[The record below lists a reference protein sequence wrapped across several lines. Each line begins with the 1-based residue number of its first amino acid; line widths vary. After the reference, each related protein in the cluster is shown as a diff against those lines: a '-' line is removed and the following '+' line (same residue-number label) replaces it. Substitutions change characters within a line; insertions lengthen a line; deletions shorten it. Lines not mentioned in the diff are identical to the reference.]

1 MQAGF
6 PDYAINDKK
15 VKAAMQATL
24 QQPRSRL
31 LNDSIQTAL
40 WALSIDQP
48 ARFAKPMPFSRTI
61 DREMTDG
68 SFMKFTWNQ
77 SDQWQQVAFTISNS
91 FSNVYWLDA
100 SEGVISRA
108 SKTDNVY
115 VTMLPPYG
123 TIILYASKSNSAAWY
138 QQQLIAAITQSS
150 C

>member
-1 MQAGF
+1 
-6 PDYAINDKK
+6 
-15 VKAAMQATL
+15 
-24 QQPRSRL
+24 
-31 LNDSIQTAL
+31 
-40 WALSIDQP
+40 
-48 ARFAKPMPFSRTI
+48 MPFSRTI

-77 SDQWQQVAFTISNS
+77 SGQWQQVAFTINNS

-123 TIILYASKSNSAAWY
+123 TIIFLCIKKQLSGVVSTAAY
-138 QQQLIAAITQSS
+138 CSHNAKQLLAA
-150 C
+150 